1 MEMLLPALTAP
12 CETAVR
18 ICGRWRLREF
28 AELASTNTFA
38 AQLPAWTAVRA
49 TVQTAGRGRTTARRW
64 ISDTGGLWLSMVVPC
79 PGARAKWAILPLA
92 AGWAIV
98 AALGE
103 LGVTGARLRWPND
116 ILIGRRKLAGILV
129 ERHRD
134 DTAVIG
140 VGLNVLNSPEEC
152 EESLTGMTARLAD
165 LTPGACDLE
174 AVTRRVLHAVH
185 RVHIE
190 LLDRGFRRI
199 ADELN
204 AGWGKS
210 RRVRVTLTGREHVI
224 EGSFVGV
231 DQQGRLRIH
240 TAREGVAVYD
250 AYAVEQLRELG

>member
-1 MEMLLPALTAP
+1 METLLNSPA
-12 CETAVR
+12 AVR
-18 ICGRWRLREF
+18 ETSTRTCGRWRLCEF
-28 AELASTNTFA
+28 DELGSTNSFA
-38 AQLPAWTAVRA
+38 AQLPAWTAIRA
-49 TVQTAGRGRTTARRW
+49 DTQTEGRGRVAARRW

-98 AALGE
+98 SALRDF
-103 LGVTGARLRWPND
+103 GVSGARLRWPND

-140 VGLNVLNSPEEC
+140 VGMNVFNSPEEC
-152 EESLTGMTARLAD
+152 DDALAGMTARLAD
-165 LTPGACDLE
+165 LVPGAYDLD

-204 AGWGKS
+204 GSWQTA
-210 RRVRVTLTGREHVI
+210 RRVRVTLAGREHVI
-224 EGSFVGV
+224 DGDFIGV

-240 TAREGVAVYD
+240 TARDGVAVFD
-250 AYAVEQLRELG
+250 ATEVALLRERD